1 MAPTTSE
8 LADWTALEL
17 ATAIRRGELSSEET
31 VRYFLA
37 RIEALNPELHA
48 FVDVFARRA
57 VLDARLHDL
66 QRRTT
71 RSRNELPPF
80 HGVPSAI
87 KDLNFVRFS
96 RTRFG
101 SAGMSVWSP
110 VDDRSAASFRR
121 GGFVLL
127 GKLAASEVGAMPVTE
142 PDIHPPTRNPWN
154 RDHTAGGSSGG
165 SGAAVAAGLL
175 PIAHGSDGAG
185 SVRIP
190 SSFCHLYG
198 FKPSRGR
205 VANAFGLPDRNI
217 IYTCGPL
224 AQTVDDAAAALDV
237 MAGISVGKPHWLRP
251 PDAPFAEL
259 ARREPRPMRFAVL
272 YHNHHATSHP
282 EVVATTERLVQQLTA
297 LGHQQ
302 VEAKH
307 PDLTLDE
314 FLPLYFRYVAEVP
327 LMRWSKAQPVTRW
340 LAESGRPLRRSD
352 VNTLQASLEAR
363 LAAWASEVDIFV
375 SPTVPHLPPAIGA
388 YTAPDP
394 EAAFRSAA
402 ELGTFTALF
411 NLLGMPAASLPLGV
425 SSGGL
430 PIGVQLAMPVG
441 RDAELLALSRTIEQA
456 MPWRARRSPMVR
468 TRS

>member
-1 MAPTTSE
+1 MSPTTRE
-8 LADWTALEL
+8 LANWTALEL
-17 ATAIRRGELSSEET
+17 AAAIRRGEISSEET
-31 VRYFLA
+31 VRYFLQ
-37 RIEALNPELHA
+37 RIAALNPDLHA
-48 FVDVFARRA
+48 FVEVFERRA
-57 VLDARLHDL
+57 LLDARLHDL
-66 QRRTT
+66 QRRAA
-71 RSRNELPPF
+71 RNRDELPPF

-87 KDLNFVRFS
+87 KDLNLVRFS

-101 SAGMSVWSP
+101 SSGLGLWSP

-154 RDHTAGGSSGG
+154 PAHSAGGSSGG

-224 AQTVDDAAAALDV
+224 AQTVDDAAATLDV
-237 MAGISVGKPHWLRP
+237 MAGITVGKPHWLTP
-251 PDAPFAEL
+251 PEAPFAEL
-259 ARREPRPMRFAVL
+259 ARREPRRLRFAVL

-282 EVVATTERLVQQLTA
+282 EVVAATERLVQQLVA
-297 LGHQQ
+297 MGHEE

-314 FLPLYFRYVAEVP
+314 FLPLYFRYVAEIP

-340 LAESGRPLRRSD
+340 LAENGRPLRRSD
-352 VNTLQASLEAR
+352 VNRTQAALEAR
-363 LAAWASEVDIFV
+363 LADWASELDLYV
-375 SPTVPHLPPAIGA
+375 SPTVPHLPPQVGA
-388 YTAPDP
+388 YNAPDP

-411 NLLGMPAASLPLGV
+411 NLLGMPAASLPLGL
-425 SSGGL
+425 SSNGL

-441 RDAELLALSRTIEQA
+441 RDAELLAVSRTVEQA
-456 MPWRARRSPMVR
+456 MPWRARRAPVVPSR
-468 TRS
+468 A